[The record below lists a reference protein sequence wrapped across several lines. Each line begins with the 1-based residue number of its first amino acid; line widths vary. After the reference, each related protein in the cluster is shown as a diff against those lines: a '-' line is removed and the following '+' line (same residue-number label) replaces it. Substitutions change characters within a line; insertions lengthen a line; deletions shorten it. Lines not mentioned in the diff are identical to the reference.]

1 MKRVIALCGL
11 VGLVGCFLPLT
22 LGLSLFDLRQ
32 FSEGWHVWMVIA
44 AFAVPTFAG
53 FSHSEGDRAVAIAGL
68 ASFGYLA
75 YKFGTGTF
83 DLIVHGSLGGLAMG
97 AAMVAGLCVSGLGL
111 LAPSQQR

>member
-11 VGLVGCFLPLT
+11 VGLVGCFLPLA
-22 LGLSLFDLRQ
+22 LGLSLFDLRH

-44 AFAVPTFAG
+44 AFAIPTFVG
-53 FSHSEGDRAVAIAGL
+53 FSRSEGDRTVAIVGL

-97 AAMVAGLCVSGLGL
+97 AAMIAGLGVAALGL
-111 LAPSQQR
+111 LAPSR